1 MSKHNYTNP
10 AFCQNSEFYPVPSS
24 SAHIESIYNRSLQLN
39 FSAVPQRQPSR
50 DPREGPLRM
59 QRSMSTRSVTRKQ
72 QQQQGQGQQG
82 QQGGHPA
89 KQQHKQSAS
98 GRYALVPLEELGGPG
113 FVASRYAIVPGQAA
127 QRLAR
132 SQDHLDRYGS
142 RHGLQSDEE
151 PHSFHEEPQ
160 QQETQFASLPPTLEA
175 LPPAAVAKPAQ
186 SKIKHAFSSDFGS
199 KTFLIVD
206 KNSNQRY
213 QMVPTAEDEELVDE
227 NQEIIQ
233 MHNGRAHRYAV
244 IPTEAD
250 DDELQEVDEQEEEVE
265 TCLSS
270 SELSQQQHQQQQQH
284 YGMRTSTPQQQK
296 QRQAAA
302 ATRALHE
309 LLSTPRKMQ
318 PPPRLAHST
327 PRNAA
332 HHEQLQR
339 ERRLQLYQ
347 SQQFIH
353 MQQQQHQQST
363 LSVAPSPALPLRQQR
378 LSPQRLHYETVKPA
392 AVPPPQTQAQMQA
405 QQLDRSMAVISPRV
419 QPQQQQ
425 QQQELD
431 LSSLQGKSPR
441 NHNSSYPQ
449 KLANATITLAIV
461 SLMLVVG
468 STMNAGL
475 IIYMI
480 AYVSRERVLP
490 QSCRETN
497 FILPLQFGKSF
508 YLQFGLVASF
518 CGIGLG
524 FLGFR
529 SRHCEWLPNRSYTSG
544 YILVTLFCLFKCCGL
559 LLILVLDPIPGL
571 PLHDVTTGVILGL
584 STFTMFFIGLG
595 VMGSLWCYRPP
606 PDNRVN
612 VV

>member
-24 SAHIESIYNRSLQLN
+24 NRVESIYNRSLQLN
-39 FSAVPQRQPSR
+39 FNAVSRPGQVPAAPCR

-72 QQQQGQGQQG
+72 YQQQQQQ
-82 QQGGHPA
+82 QQ
-89 KQQHKQSAS
+89 QQQPQQQQQQSSS
-98 GRYALVPLEELGGPG
+98 GRYALVPLEELGA
-113 FVASRYAIVPGQAA
+113 VASRYAIVPGQAA

-132 SQDHLDRYGS
+132 SQDNLDRYGS
-142 RHGLQSDEE
+142 RQGLQSDEE
-151 PHSFHEEPQ
+151 PHSFHEEPHQ
-160 QQETQFASLPPTLEA
+160 QQETQFASLPPTLNA
-175 LPPAAVAKPAQ
+175 LPPKPAP
-186 SKIKHAFSSDFGS
+186 KIKHAFSSDFGS

-250 DDELQEVDEQEEEVE
+250 DDDLAEDSGHTQQE
-265 TCLSS
+265 TCLSHT
-270 SELSQQQHQQQQQH
+270 ELSQQFS
-284 YGMRTSTPQQQK
+284 MRTSTPQQ
-296 QRQAAA
+296 RNAAA

-309 LLSTPRKMQ
+309 LLTTPRKMQ

-347 SQQFIH
+347 SQQHINL
-353 MQQQQHQQST
+353 HQQAT
-363 LSVAPSPALPLRQQR
+363 ISVVPSPALPLRQQR
-378 LSPQRLHYETVKPA
+378 LSPQRLHYETVKLTSAP
-392 AVPPPQTQAQMQA
+392 VQAA
-405 QQLDRSMAVISPRV
+405 QQLASDRTMAVISPRV
-419 QPQQQQ
+419 QG
-425 QQQELD
+425 QEQD
-431 LSSLQGKSPR
+431 LSSLQGKS
-441 NHNSSYPQ
+441 NANNNSYPQ
-449 KLANATITLAIV
+449 KLANATITLAVV
-461 SLMLVVG
+461 SLMLVLG

-480 AYVSRERVLP
+480 AH
-490 QSCRETN
+490 
-497 FILPLQFGKSF
+497 FGKSF

-518 CGIGLG
+518 CGMGLG

-544 YILVTLFCLFKCCGL
+544 YILVTIFCLFKCCGL
-559 LLILVLDPIPGL
+559 LLILVLDPFPGL

-595 VMGSLWCYRPP
+595 VIGSLWCYRPP

>member
-10 AFCQNSEFYPVPSS
+10 AFCQNSEFYPVPSNS
-24 SAHIESIYNRSLQLN
+24 SPSSSRVESIYNRSLQLN
-39 FSAVPQRQPSR
+39 FSPVSVPVSPCR

-72 QQQQGQGQQG
+72 YQQQQQQQLQY
-82 QQGGHPA
+82 QQQQ
-89 KQQHKQSAS
+89 QQHLQQQQQSSS
-98 GRYALVPLEELGGPG
+98 GRYALVPLEELGS
-113 FVASRYAIVPGQAA
+113 VASRYAIVPGQAA

-132 SQDHLDRYGS
+132 SQDNLDRYGS

-160 QQETQFASLPPTLEA
+160 QQQETQFASLPPTLN
-175 LPPAAVAKPAQ
+175 AVPAKPLP
-186 SKIKHAFSSDFGS
+186 KIKHAFSSDFGS

-213 QMVPTAEDEELVDE
+213 QMVPTAEDEELVDD

-250 DDELQEVDEQEEEVE
+250 DDELTEDSSLAQQE
-265 TCLSS
+265 TCLSHT
-270 SELSQQQHQQQQQH
+270 ELSQQFGMQQ
-284 YGMRTSTPQQQK
+284 RTSTPQQQQQQQQ
-296 QRQAAA
+296 QRNAAA

-347 SQQFIH
+347 SQQYIN
-353 MQQQQHQQST
+353 MNQQT
-363 LSVAPSPALPLRQQR
+363 TTVSVAPSPALPLRQQR
-378 LSPQRLHYETVKPA
+378 LSPQRLHYETVKPPMPVVA
-392 AVPPPQTQAQMQA
+392 SQQH
-405 QQLDRSMAVISPRV
+405 QQLAIVDRTMAVISPRV
-419 QPQQQQ
+419 QG
-425 QQQELD
+425 QEQD
-431 LSSLQGKSPR
+431 LSNQLPGCKSTV
-441 NHNSSYPQ
+441 NSNVYPQ

-461 SLMLVVG
+461 SLMLVLG

-480 AYVSRERVLP
+480 AH
-490 QSCRETN
+490 
-497 FILPLQFGKSF
+497 FGKSF

-518 CGIGLG
+518 CGMGLG

-544 YILVTLFCLFKCCGL
+544 YILVTIFCLFKCCGL
-559 LLILVLDPIPGL
+559 LLILVLDPFPGL

-595 VMGSLWCYRPP
+595 VIGSLWCYRPP

>member
-24 SAHIESIYNRSLQLN
+24 SRLDVESIYNRSLQLN
-39 FSAVPQRQPSR
+39 FNAVSRTAAPPLTPNR

-72 QQQQGQGQQG
+72 YQQQQHQQ
-82 QQGGHPA
+82 QQQQQQQ
-89 KQQHKQSAS
+89 QQHQQKQLQQQQQLQKQSTS
-98 GRYALVPLEELGGPG
+98 GRYALVPLEDLGGPG
-113 FVASRYAIVPGQAA
+113 FLANRYAIVPGQAA

-132 SQDHLDRYGS
+132 SQDNLDRYSS

-151 PHSFHEEPQ
+151 PHSFHEEPHQQQQQQ
-160 QQETQFASLPPTLEA
+160 QQETQFASLPPTLNA
-175 LPPAAVAKPAQ
+175 LPPKPTLAPAP
-186 SKIKHAFSSDFGS
+186 KIKHAFSSDFGS

-213 QMVPTAEDEELVDE
+213 QMVPTAEDEELVDD

-244 IPTEAD
+244 IPTDVD
-250 DDELQEVDEQEEEVE
+250 DDELTEESADALQQE

-270 SELSQQQHQQQQQH
+270 SELSQQ
-284 YGMRTSTPQQQK
+284 YGMRTSTPQQ
-296 QRQAAA
+296 RNAAA

-347 SQQFIH
+347 SQQLIN
-353 MQQQQHQQST
+353 MQQQSSSSST
-363 LSVAPSPALPLRQQR
+363 TTTVSVAPSPALPLRQQR

-392 AVPPPQTQAQMQA
+392 AMQAPPQQ
-405 QQLDRSMAVISPRV
+405 QQLPADRSMAVISPRV
-419 QPQQQQ
+419 QQQQQQ

-431 LSSLQGKSPR
+431 LSSLHGKSQR
-441 NHNSSYPQ
+441 NNNNNSYPQ

-461 SLMLVVG
+461 SLMLVLG

-480 AYVSRERVLP
+480 AH
-490 QSCRETN
+490 
-497 FILPLQFGKSF
+497 FGKSF

-518 CGIGLG
+518 CGMGLG

-544 YILVTLFCLFKCCGL
+544 YILVTIFCLFKCCGL
-559 LLILVLDPIPGL
+559 LLILVLDPFPGL

-595 VMGSLWCYRPP
+595 VIGSLWCYRPP

>member
-1 MSKHNYTNP
+1 MSMHNYTNP

-24 SAHIESIYNRSLQLN
+24 NRVESIYNRSLQLN
-39 FSAVPQRQPSR
+39 FQAGQVVPPPCR

-72 QQQQGQGQQG
+72 YHQQQQQLQLQHQQ
-82 QQGGHPA
+82 QQ
-89 KQQHKQSAS
+89 QQQQQSQS
-98 GRYALVPLEELGGPG
+98 GRYALVPLEELGAVG
-113 FVASRYAIVPGQAA
+113 SRYAIVPGQAA

-132 SQDHLDRYGS
+132 SQDNLDRYGS

-160 QQETQFASLPPTLEA
+160 QQQQQQETQFASLPPTLNSM
-175 LPPAAVAKPAQ
+175 PVKPS

-213 QMVPTAEDEELVDE
+213 QMVPTAEDEELVDD

-250 DDELQEVDEQEEEVE
+250 DEDGDFAEESASQQE
-265 TCLSS
+265 TCLSHTS
-270 SELSQQQHQQQQQH
+270 VELSQQQFS
-284 YGMRTSTPQQQK
+284 MRTSTPQQ
-296 QRQAAA
+296 RNAAA

-332 HHEQLQR
+332 HFEQLQR
-339 ERRLQLYQ
+339 ERQLQLYQ
-347 SQQFIH
+347 SQQHINLNR
-353 MQQQQHQQST
+353 QAA
-363 LSVAPSPALPLRQQR
+363 VATVMASAPSPSPSPALPLRQQR
-378 LSPQRLHYETVKPA
+378 LSPQRLHYETVKTSTPQ
-392 AVPPPQTQAQMQA
+392 AVSAS
-405 QQLDRSMAVISPRV
+405 DRTTAVISPRV
-419 QPQQQQ
+419 QEQ
-425 QQQELD
+425 D
-431 LSSLQGKSPR
+431 LSSLQGKSG
-441 NHNSSYPQ
+441 NANSSYPQ
-449 KLANATITLAIV
+449 KVANATITLAIV
-461 SLMLVVG
+461 SLMLVLG

-480 AYVSRERVLP
+480 AH
-490 QSCRETN
+490 
-497 FILPLQFGKSF
+497 FGKSF

-544 YILVTLFCLFKCCGL
+544 YILVTIFCLFKCCGL
-559 LLILVLDPIPGL
+559 LLILVLDPFPGL

-595 VMGSLWCYRPP
+595 VIGSLWCYRPP

-612 VV
+612 VA

>member
-1 MSKHNYTNP
+1 MSQHNYTNP

-24 SAHIESIYNRSLQLN
+24 SGNSNSRVESIYNRSLQLN
-39 FSAVPQRQPSR
+39 FGAVPRPAHVAPSPSR

-72 QQQQGQGQQG
+72 QQTQNYQQQKQLQQNHHH
-82 QQGGHPA
+82 QQ
-89 KQQHKQSAS
+89 QQHQQQQQQQSSS
-98 GRYALVPLEELGGPG
+98 GRYALVPLEELN
-113 FVASRYAIVPGQAA
+113 VSRASRYAIVPGQAA

-132 SQDHLDRYGS
+132 SQDNLDRYGS
-142 RHGLQSDEE
+142 RYGLQSDEE
-151 PHSFHEEPQ
+151 PHSFHEEPH
-160 QQETQFASLPPTLEA
+160 QETQFASLPPMLNA
-175 LPPAAVAKPAQ
+175 LPAKPIASQ
-186 SKIKHAFSSDFGS
+186 GQQGLQGQQGQTKIKHAFSSDFGS

-233 MHNGRAHRYAV
+233 MHNGRAHRYAM
-244 IPTEAD
+244 IPTDAEEA
-250 DDELQEVDEQEEEVE
+250 ELAEEESSLMQLQQQQQQE
-265 TCLSS
+265 TCLST
-270 SELSQQQHQQQQQH
+270 SELSQQ
-284 YGMRTSTPQQQK
+284 YAARTSTPQQ
-296 QRQAAA
+296 RNAAA

-309 LLSTPRKMQ
+309 LLITPRKMQ

-332 HHEQLQR
+332 HHEQLQL
-339 ERRLQLYQ
+339 ERRLQIYQ
-347 SQQFIH
+347 SQQI
-353 MQQQQHQQST
+353 
-363 LSVAPSPALPLRQQR
+363 LSQVAAPPPPTLPLRQNR
-378 LSPQRLHYETVKPA
+378 LSPQRLHYETVKAAPA
-392 AVPPPQTQAQMQA
+392 TLA
-405 QQLDRSMAVISPRV
+405 DRSMAVISPRV
-419 QPQQQQ
+419 QE
-425 QQQELD
+425 QERD
-431 LSSLQGKSPR
+431 QEQDMSSIQGKPQ
-441 NHNSSYPQ
+441 NNNSYPQ
-449 KLANATITLAIV
+449 KLANATITLAVV
-461 SLMLVVG
+461 SLMLVLG

-480 AYVSRERVLP
+480 AH
-490 QSCRETN
+490 
-497 FILPLQFGKSF
+497 FGKSF

-518 CGIGLG
+518 CGVGLG

-544 YILVTLFCLFKCCGL
+544 YILVTVFCLFKSCGL
-559 LLILVLDPIPGL
+559 LVILVLDPFPGL

>member
-1 MSKHNYTNP
+1 MSQHNYTNP
-10 AFCQNSEFYPVPSS
+10 AFCQNSEFYPVPSGIGTGNVNAS
-24 SAHIESIYNRSLQLN
+24 RVESIYNRSLQVN
-39 FSAVPQRQPSR
+39 FNAVARSPCR

-72 QQQQGQGQQG
+72 QQHQQQQ
-82 QQGGHPA
+82 QQQQLHPQY
-89 KQQHKQSAS
+89 QQQQAAAASS
-98 GRYALVPLEELGGPG
+98 GRYALVPLEELAAANGALA
-113 FVASRYAIVPGQAA
+113 ASRYAIVPGQAA

-132 SQDHLDRYGS
+132 SQDNLDRYGS
-142 RHGLQSDEE
+142 RHGMQSDEE
-151 PHSFHEEPQ
+151 PHSFHEEPH
-160 QQETQFASLPPTLEA
+160 QETQFASLPPMLNA
-175 LPPAAVAKPAQ
+175 APLPPKP
-186 SKIKHAFSSDFGS
+186 KIKHAFSSDFGS

-250 DDELQEVDEQEEEVE
+250 DDDMAEDLSMQQQE
-265 TCLSS
+265 TCLSTT
-270 SELSQQQHQQQQQH
+270 ELSHQHFA
-284 YGMRTSTPQQQK
+284 MRTSTPQQ
-296 QRQAAA
+296 RNAAA

-332 HHEQLQR
+332 HQEQLQQ

-347 SQQFIH
+347 SQQHIN
-353 MQQQQHQQST
+353 Q
-363 LSVAPSPALPLRQQR
+363 VVALPSLPTRQAR
-378 LSPQRLHYETVKPA
+378 LSPQRLHYETVKPV
-392 AVPPPQTQAQMQA
+392 VPVPMAS
-405 QQLDRSMAVISPRV
+405 QQSTDRSMAVISPRV
-419 QPQQQQ
+419 QQQQQQQ

-431 LSSLQGKSPR
+431 LSSIQGKSQL
-441 NHNSSYPQ
+441 NNNSYPQ
-449 KLANATITLAIV
+449 KLANATITLAVV
-461 SLMLVVG
+461 SLMLVLG

-480 AYVSRERVLP
+480 AH
-490 QSCRETN
+490 
-497 FILPLQFGKSF
+497 FGKSF
-508 YLQFGLVASF
+508 YLQFGLMASF
-518 CGIGLG
+518 CGMGLG

-529 SRHCEWLPNRSYTSG
+529 SRQCEWLPNRSYTSG
-544 YILVTLFCLFKCCGL
+544 YILVTVFCLIKCCGL
-559 LLILVLDPIPGL
+559 LVILVLDPFPGL

-595 VMGSLWCYRPP
+595 VVGSLWCYRPP

>member
-24 SAHIESIYNRSLQLN
+24 NARVESIYNRSLQLN
-39 FSAVPQRQPSR
+39 FNAVSRNAASATATATATASKYR

-72 QQQQGQGQQG
+72 QLQLQHHHQQQQQ
-82 QQGGHPA
+82 QQL
-89 KQQHKQSAS
+89 QQQPPQSS
-98 GRYALVPLEELGGPG
+98 CGRYALVPLEELGG
-113 FVASRYAIVPGQAA
+113 AASSRYAIVPGQAA

-132 SQDHLDRYGS
+132 SQDNLDRYSS

-160 QQETQFASLPPTLEA
+160 QQQQETQFASLPPNINA
-175 LPPAAVAKPAQ
+175 LPAKPTQ
-186 SKIKHAFSSDFGS
+186 QPKIKHAFSSDFGS

-250 DDELQEVDEQEEEVE
+250 DDDELEEQLQLEQE
-265 TCLSS
+265 TCLSNT
-270 SELSQQQHQQQQQH
+270 ELSQT
-284 YGMRTSTPQQQK
+284 YNVRTSTPQQQK
-296 QRQAAA
+296 QQQRNAAA

-309 LLSTPRKMQ
+309 LLTTPRKMQ

-332 HHEQLQR
+332 HYEQLQR
-339 ERRLQLYQ
+339 ERQLQLYQ
-347 SQQFIH
+347 SQQHINLH
-353 MQQQQHQQST
+353 QQQQQQQIQQTTSSVV
-363 LSVAPSPALPLRQQR
+363 SVAPSPALPLRQQR
-378 LSPQRLHYETVKPA
+378 LSPQRLHYETVKLPPA
-392 AVPPPQTQAQMQA
+392 VVPPQ
-405 QQLDRSMAVISPRV
+405 AVISPRV
-419 QPQQQQ
+419 QQQPEQ
-425 QQQELD
+425 D
-431 LSSLQGKSPR
+431 LSMLQGKNNS
-441 NHNSSYPQ
+441 SSYPQ
-449 KLANATITLAIV
+449 KVANATITLAIV

-480 AYVSRERVLP
+480 AH
-490 QSCRETN
+490 
-497 FILPLQFGKSF
+497 FGKAF

-518 CGIGLG
+518 CGVGLG

-529 SRHCEWLPNRSYTSG
+529 SRQCDWLPNRSYTSG
-544 YILVTLFCLFKCCGL
+544 YILVTIFCLFKCCGL
-559 LLILVLDPIPGL
+559 LLILVLDPFPGL

-595 VMGSLWCYRPP
+595 VIGSLWCYRPP

>member
-1 MSKHNYTNP
+1 MSMHNYTNP

-24 SAHIESIYNRSLQLN
+24 NRVESIYNRSLQLN
-39 FSAVPQRQPSR
+39 FQAGQVVPPPCR

-72 QQQQGQGQQG
+72 YQQQQQQ
-82 QQGGHPA
+82 QQLQLQHPQQQQLQL
-89 KQQHKQSAS
+89 QQHQQQQSQS
-98 GRYALVPLEELGGPG
+98 GRYALVPLEELGAVG
-113 FVASRYAIVPGQAA
+113 SRYAIVPGQAA

-132 SQDHLDRYGS
+132 SQDNLDRYGS
-142 RHGLQSDEE
+142 RQGLQSDEE

-160 QQETQFASLPPTLEA
+160 QQETQFASLPPTLNS
-175 LPPAAVAKPAQ
+175 LPVKPPA
-186 SKIKHAFSSDFGS
+186 KIKHAFSSDFGS

-250 DDELQEVDEQEEEVE
+250 DEDLAEESSHIQQE
-265 TCLSS
+265 TCLSNT
-270 SELSQQQHQQQQQH
+270 ELSQQFN
-284 YGMRTSTPQQQK
+284 MRTSTPQQ
-296 QRQAAA
+296 RNAAA

-309 LLSTPRKMQ
+309 LLTTPRKMQ

-339 ERRLQLYQ
+339 ERQLQLYQ
-347 SQQFIH
+347 SQQHINLH
-353 MQQQQHQQST
+353 RQT
-363 LSVAPSPALPLRQQR
+363 TVSVAPSPALPLRQQR

-392 AVPPPQTQAQMQA
+392 TPQVVAS
-405 QQLDRSMAVISPRV
+405 DRSMAVISPRV
-419 QPQQQQ
+419 QEQ
-425 QQQELD
+425 D
-431 LSSLQGKSPR
+431 LSSLQGKSG
-441 NHNSSYPQ
+441 NGHNSYPQ
-449 KLANATITLAIV
+449 KVANATITLAIV
-461 SLMLVVG
+461 SLMLVLG

-480 AYVSRERVLP
+480 AH
-490 QSCRETN
+490 
-497 FILPLQFGKSF
+497 FGKSF

-544 YILVTLFCLFKCCGL
+544 YILVTIFCLFKCCGL
-559 LLILVLDPIPGL
+559 LLILVLDPFPGL

-595 VMGSLWCYRPP
+595 VIGSLWCYRPP

-612 VV
+612 VA